1 MADDQTSLINRS
13 LSSIGTRTTIS
24 SINEQSNEANAAAV
38 WYDASRRSLL
48 RMAPWNCAQNYN
60 TMTLLKA
67 APGTPENPGL
77 NAPTTWNKS
86 IPPPP
91 WAFEYIYPADCL
103 RPLWVVPQFAT
114 GFASG
119 GVPITTAVTGGTPSY
134 WNGPPVRFKVAID
147 QDSFG
152 NDMRVILTN
161 QDQAILAYIK
171 DVQNSQIFDSQFV
184 EAFVAILAARMIN
197 QLTGDKALANAKIQ
211 EANRLIEVARV
222 GDGNEGL
229 SINDVT
235 PDWIRVRGIQYPV
248 WEMSPNVQYDWGP
261 LFTPY

>member
-1 MADDQTSLINRS
+1 MANDPISLCNRA
-13 LSSIGTRTTIS
+13 LGAVGTRSSITS
-24 SINEQSNEANAAAV
+24 FVENSNEARAATN
-38 WYDASRRSLL
+38 WYDACRKALL

-60 TMTLLKA
+60 ILTVFKA

-77 NAPTTWNKS
+77 NAPTTWNKT

-91 WAFEYIYPADCL
+91 WAYEYTYPSDCL
-103 RPLWVVPQFAT
+103 RPLWIIPQFAT

-134 WNGPPVRFKVAID
+134 WNGPPVRFKVSID
-147 QDSFG
+147 QDQFG
-152 NDMRVILTN
+152 NDLRVILTN
-161 QDQAILAYIK
+161 QSQAILAYLK
-171 DVQNSQIFDSQFV
+171 DVQDSQIWDDQFV
-184 EAFVAILAARMIN
+184 EAFVAVLSARFIF
-197 QLTGDKALANAKIQ
+197 QLVGDKALANMKIQ
-211 EANRLIEVARV
+211 DANNLVQLARV

-235 PDWIRVRGIQYPV
+235 PDFIRVRGIQYPV